1 MIWHSSVLHL
11 HKILLPLGRLGLA
24 AGVKLLVEE
33 IDDSHVVLDVEVVEE
48 RLPDLKRR
56 DQLYECPYANVP
68 PSLFKNQI
76 SISII
81 LKFSLFV
88 TFVGFTH
95 PFDAYS
101 WYLFPE
107 LRR

>member
-1 MIWHSSVLHL
+1 MEDELLLHL

-56 DQLYECPYANVP
+56 DQLYECSFADVS

-76 SISII
+76 SVSI
-81 LKFSLFV
+81 LPKFPLEGGP
-88 TFVGFTH
+88 VGLGSTTREAEG
-95 PFDAYS
+95 DIY
-101 WYLFPE
+101 
-107 LRR
+107 